1 MKKLLAILTIFAL
14 VLIGCGNE
22 DSTNNENGDNDS
34 NSNNS
39 DVIGTWGD
47 TLGEVTLEISDG
59 TWVFVLGPYN
69 FNGTW
74 TRAGSIL
81 TLTRTDNSPF
91 GTATLSGNELR
102 LNASFPDN
110 DGFTIYNVWDLS
122 KGSSFQKDGK
132 LTIRNESSFM
142 FYYPKWNGGTFT
154 NISPSFSETLNVT
167 EGSGYLFFTLMR
179 RAGMIEC
186 RTQDAITVS
195 KGETKVFVVTN
206 NTLVIALDDTT
217 NTQKRLQEIVTK
229 PVLELRYN
237 TTIIYNDY
245 NNDNPVPID
254 FGTVAVT
261 TSKSLS
267 FTIKNTG
274 NFPLE
279 LKGNPVI
286 SCSNSG
292 VFTIPTQPNTPI
304 NPDASVTFIILYT
317 PISVGED
324 TGTITIMNNSDD
336 DLFLFKIKGTGYIE

>member
-1 MKKLLAILTIFAL
+1 MKKLFAVIAIFAL
-14 VLIGCGNE
+14 VFAGCGDGSPVENG
-22 DSTNNENGDNDS
+22 NENRG
-34 NSNNS
+34 NNS

-47 TLGEVTLEISDG
+47 TLGEVTLEISNE

-81 TLTRTDNSPF
+81 TLTRTGNSPF

-102 LNASFPDN
+102 LNASFPDTN
-110 DGFTIYNVWDLS
+110 GITIYDVWDLS
-122 KGSSFQKDGK
+122 KGSSFRKDAK

-142 FYYPKWNGGTFT
+142 LHYPKWNGGTFT

-167 EGSGYLFFTLMR
+167 EGSGYVYFTLMR

-195 KGETKVFVVTN
+195 KGETKVFVVTV

-217 NTQKRLQEIVTK
+217 NTPKRLQEIVTK

-237 TTIIYNDY
+237 NAVIYNDS
-245 NNDNPVPID
+245 NNDNPVPVD
-254 FGTVAVT
+254 FGTVAVAA
-261 TSKSLS
+261 SKSLS

-279 LKGNPVI
+279 LNGNPVI
-286 SCSNSG
+286 SCSNNS

-304 NPDASVTFIILYT
+304 NPDASVTFTILYT
-317 PISVGED
+317 PALAGED

-336 DLFLFKIKGTGYIE
+336 WLFLFNIKGTGY